1 MANTLLSDY
10 LTKAGSTN
18 RPSITDPANNNAVV
32 SENDYTV
39 NNNTRVNVGSSP
51 NANDGDP
58 LRTAFQKLNNFI
70 EAVYRV
76 NANVNTDISTLS
88 SSGTF
93 LGAKSY
99 VEITGLSP
107 NNNDTIILDH
117 VITTTNPDLTP
128 VYTNFITIESFTLSN
143 GVYSI
148 AGGSFLKYN
157 NTKSKFE
164 LDHNNGG
171 SNVTF
176 DFDGAVSR
184 LAQGLANTTLTSLE
198 QQQLYSEYQKL
209 NQGASNSKRLQA
221 TTVEDAITELTVKSS
236 TSGRDAGYYA

>member
-10 LTKAGSTN
+10 LTRSGSIN
-18 RPSITDPANNNAVV
+18 RPSLTDPANSSAAV
-32 SENDYTV
+32 SENDYIV

-58 LRTAFQKLNNFI
+58 LRTAFQKINNFI

-76 NANVNTDISTLS
+76 NRNINTDITTLS
-88 SSGTF
+88 SAGTF
-93 LGAKSY
+93 LGAKTY
-99 VEITGLSP
+99 IEITGLSP
-107 NNNDTIILDH
+107 NNNDTIILDEL
-117 VITTTNPDLTP
+117 ISTTNPDLTP
-128 VYTNFITIESFTLSN
+128 IYTNFITIESFTLSN
-143 GVYSI
+143 GMYTI

-157 NTKSKFE
+157 TTKTKFE
-164 LDHNNGG
+164 LDHNNAGK
-171 SNVTF
+171 NVTF

-184 LAQGLANTTLTSLE
+184 LAQGLSSSTLTSLE
-198 QQQLYSEYQKL
+198 QQQLYAEYQKL
-209 NQGASNSKRLQA
+209 NQGAANSKRLSA